1 MNKPPINP
9 MVMAGIKAVQN
20 RKPVVAKSSPHSGG
34 KWEVM
39 QEFKGKSHDNGGIN
53 LEVGDGYVRK
63 IDGTEEADD
72 IAKNGVV
79 IKSPAKKYTAT
90 INGKTRSFGAKGYS
104 ISPGTPKGDNY
115 CARSSGIKKCAN
127 PPCPNDL
134 SRKAWGCVGKKSVAS
149 KAVKFQRK

>member
-20 RKPVVAKSSPHSGG
+20 RKPVVAKSSFPSGG

-79 IKSPAKKYTAT
+79 IKSPAD
-90 INGKTRSFGAKGYS
+90 R
-104 ISPGTPKGDNY
+104 
-115 CARSSGIKKCAN
+115 
-127 PPCPNDL
+127 
-134 SRKAWGCVGKKSVAS
+134 KSV
-149 KAVKFQRK
+149 V

>member
-9 MVMAGIKAVQN
+9 KVMAGIKAVQN
-20 RKPVVAKSSPHSGG
+20 RKPVVAASGN
-34 KWEVM
+34 KWEVIK
-39 QEFKGKSHDNGGIN
+39 EFNGKSHDDGGIN

-63 IDGTEEADD
+63 IDGTTQADD

-90 INGKTRSFGAKGYS
+90 INGKKRSFGAKGYS

-134 SRKAWGCVGKKSVAS
+134 SRKAWGCVGKKSYAS
-149 KAVKFQRK
+149 KAVKYQRK